1 MSAPRTGASD
11 GVHPLAKPFL
21 FLFAPGFGRWI
32 VIGLAVAMLA
42 GFGLEFLLAGEEGL
56 SKYPEVLG
64 AYEVLP
70 FLAAAGAILLAWLV
84 RWVLGVSPS
93 FYERAA
99 GDEIDDEEAR

>member
-1 MSAPRTGASD
+1 MSAQRTGASD

-32 VIGLAVAMLA
+32 VLGLVVAMLA

-64 AYEVLP
+64 CYEVLP
-70 FLAAAGAILLAWLV
+70 FLAATGAILLAWLV
-84 RWVLGVSPS
+84 RWILGVSPN

-99 GDEIDDEEAR
+99 GDDIDEEGTR